1 MKSLTRRDA
10 VKLIGMTGLACIS
23 PVSFGL
29 SNFENVMLSRKI
41 PSSGEELPTVG
52 LGTWI
57 QFDVG
62 KSDSS
67 RDPLRQVLLKML
79 EKGGELIDSS
89 PMYGTAENVVGD
101 LTTELKI
108 QDKFFYATKVWTSGK
123 DSGINQMKA
132 SMRKMKRDKMDL
144 MQIHNLVDW
153 QTHLKT
159 LRDWKERGTI
169 GYLGITHYT
178 DSSHQ
183 RLIRIIETE
192 DIDFVQFNYSIAGRN
207 AEKGL
212 LSAAKDN
219 GVAVII
225 NRPYEGGSLFART
238 RGKEIPPWAKELDI
252 NSWGQFFLK
261 FILGHEAVNCVIPG
275 TSKPNHLV
283 DNMQAG
289 YGLMPDQPTRDKM
302 AKYFEEL

>member
-1 MKSLTRRDA
+1 MESLTRRDA

-23 PVSFGL
+23 PASFGL

-67 RDPLRQVLLKML
+67 RDPLRQVLLKMV

-153 QTHLKT
+153 QTHLRT

-183 RLIRIIETE
+183 RLRRIIETE

-225 NRPYEGGSLFART
+225 NRPYEGGSLFSTT

-252 NSWGQFFLK
+252 NSWGQYFLK

-275 TSKPNHLV
+275 TSKPDHLV
-283 DNMQAG
+283 DNMEAG
-289 YGLMPDQPTRDKM
+289 YGQMPDQPTREKM